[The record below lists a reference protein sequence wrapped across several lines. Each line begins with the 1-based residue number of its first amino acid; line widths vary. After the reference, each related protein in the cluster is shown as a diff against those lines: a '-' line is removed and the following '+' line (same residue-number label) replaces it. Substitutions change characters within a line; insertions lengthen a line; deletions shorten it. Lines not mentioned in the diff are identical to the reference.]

1 MIKAEDLRIGDL
13 VRVREMKICRFIPE
27 DVAYKVTQINSED
40 LLINN
45 RSSVC
50 LYLTNPKQKQ
60 TEWPM
65 SCWSLLPIPLTLEI
79 LEKNGYKD
87 ILYQKLPWTYYR
99 KENSK
104 VQVGYNCESDKNPF
118 SVVKGRV
125 GLKRVN
131 YVHELQHILWALGE
145 DANLKI

>member
-65 SCWSLLPIPLTLEI
+65 SCWSLLPIPLLLKSLRRMDGKTFFIRNFRGLI
-79 LEKNGYKD
+79 
-87 ILYQKLPWTYYR
+87 T
-99 KENSK
+99 
-104 VQVGYNCESDKNPF
+104 
-118 SVVKGRV
+118 VKKTV
-125 GLKRVN
+125 KF
-131 YVHELQHILWALGE
+131 
-145 DANLKI
+145 K